1 MFPPNRP
8 TKEITVFLRT
18 FMHKQGISVK
28 TKAHECM
35 PFFIHKVVDN
45 EHNGEIEWGRQYVLT
60 HLFSGYG
67 IGVQGSYEYVM
78 NVANDLLVYP
88 IFYCPSSELMKQHD
102 MYNKISDIIA
112 QIKNKHRKK
121 KFIIPLDK

>member
-1 MFPPNRP
+1 MFPSTRP

-18 FMHKQGISVK
+18 FKHKQGVNVK

-35 PFFIHKVVDN
+35 PFFIHKEVDN
-45 EHNGEIEWGRQYVLT
+45 EIDGEIRWGRQYVLT

-78 NVANDLLVYP
+78 SVANELLAYP

-102 MYNKISDIIA
+102 MYDKISNIIN
-112 QIKNKHRKK
+112 QIANKHKKNKNNT
-121 KFIIPLDK
+121 